1 MIAALSYTVEG
12 ETGSTVTKLS
22 YCFQI
27 SIQKKKGT
35 GTMAQKT
42 RAENR
47 FVWFKQWTH
56 KHSLQFHQVMSW
68 VLMVCENM
76 VL

>member
-27 SIQKKKGT
+27 STQKKKGT
-35 GTMAQKT
+35 GTMGNWLRKQGQKT
-42 RAENR
+42 DLCGLSSGLTSIPFN
-47 FVWFKQWTH
+47 FIKLCPGF
-56 KHSLQFHQVMSW
+56 
-68 VLMVCENM
+68 
-76 VL
+76 